1 MLNLPLEMHMC
12 RLQGEC
18 PNSLYVQDTSKELT
32 QSILGSSPKDGIAA
46 CQYQSYF
53 SNLVL
58 CGQHQETLHALHKE
72 SGRKTEH

>member
-53 SNLVL
+53 SLSL
-58 CGQHQETLHALHKE
+58 T
-72 SGRKTEH
+72 